1 MLINIPLALLSIL
14 VIIMAAA
21 PFFVSLL
28 PLIRSGQGETP
39 GQLIGLVI
47 SGLFGSFLL
56 ICFTI
61 LCIAAVAI
69 VIRPFYEFFVR
80 AGVIRRRGVIESI
93 RKGYHIVR
101 ASLGQVVLLYI
112 FLIGIGIAFGLV
124 MIPIGLI
131 LIGIP
136 VGVGFVRRGEFGRE
150 RGRRRHPVW
159 HTHADH
165 SVIYRRP
172 VSGVRVDRLD
182 GRVSGCDGTANAGRR
197 RTGWPLAVTFFLLP
211 RR

>member
-28 PLIRSGQGETP
+28 PLIRSGQGETQ
-39 GQLIGLVI
+39 GQLIDLAI
-47 SGLFGSFLL
+47 SGLFGSILL

-80 AGVIRRRGVIESI
+80 AGVIRRRG
-93 RKGYHIVR
+93 G
-101 ASLGQVVLLYI
+101 
-112 FLIGIGIAFGLV
+112 
-124 MIPIGLI
+124 
-131 LIGIP
+131 
-136 VGVGFVRRGEFGRE
+136 FGRE
-150 RGRRRHPVW
+150 RGRRHPVW

-165 SVIYRRP
+165 SGLYRRP

-182 GRVSGCDGTANAGRR
+182 GGVSGCDGTTDAGRP
-197 RTGWPLAVTFFLLP
+197 RTGWPRAVTFFLLP